1 MSPTS
6 PSGGSDPVVIVVCYD
21 IADDRRRE
29 NLASLLSGYGPRVQL
44 SVFECEVRTKEELLQ
59 LRAELRGRIDPL
71 EDQVRLYPTTPQTLN
86 ERYIIGARV
95 VEERADYWI
104 VR

>member
-1 MSPTS
+1 
-6 PSGGSDPVVIVVCYD
+6 
-21 IADDRRRE
+21 
-29 NLASLLSGYGPRVQL
+29 
-44 SVFECEVRTKEELLQ
+44 
-59 LRAELRGRIDPL
+59 
-71 EDQVRLYPTTPQTLN
+71 VRLYPTTPQTLN

>member
-1 MSPTS
+1 M
-6 PSGGSDPVVIVVCYD
+6 VCYD
-21 IADDRRRE
+21 IADDPRRE
-29 NLASLLSGYGPRVQL
+29 DVATLLSGYGPRVQL
-44 SVFECEVRTKEELLQ
+44 SVFECEVRTDRELAQ
-59 LRAELRGRIDPL
+59 LRAGLRDRIDPL
-71 EDQVRLYPTTPQTLN
+71 EDQVRLYPTTSQTFS

>member
-1 MSPTS
+1 M
-6 PSGGSDPVVIVVCYD
+6 VCYD
-21 IADDRRRE
+21 IADDPRRE
-29 NLASLLSGYGPRVQL
+29 DVAALLSGYGPRVQL
-44 SVFECEVRTKEELLQ
+44 SVFECEVRTDRELAQ
-59 LRAELRGRIDPL
+59 LRAGLRDRIDPL
-71 EDQVRLYPTTPQTLN
+71 DGPGARLYPTTSQTFS

>member
-1 MSPTS
+1 M
-6 PSGGSDPVVIVVCYD
+6 IVVVAYD
-21 IADDRRRE
+21 ITDDGRRE
-29 NLASLLSGYGPRVQL
+29 DVAMLLSGYGPRVQL
-44 SVFECEVRTKEELLQ
+44 SVFECECRNVEDLRD
-59 LRAELRGRIDPL
+59 LRAKLRERIDPL
-71 EDQVRLYPTTPQTLN
+71 EDQVRLYPTNTQTFA

>member
-1 MSPTS
+1 
-6 PSGGSDPVVIVVCYD
+6 VVVVVCYD

-29 NLASLLSGYGPRVQL
+29 DLAGLLSGYGPRVQL
-44 SVFECEVRTKEELLQ
+44 SVFECEVRTPKELHR
-59 LRAELRGRIDPL
+59 LRTEIRVRIDPL
-71 EDQVRLYPTTPQTLN
+71 EDQVRLYPTTSQTLN

>member
-1 MSPTS
+1 
-6 PSGGSDPVVIVVCYD
+6 VIVLVCYD

-29 NLASLLSGYGPRVQL
+29 DVACLLSGYGPRVQL
-44 SVFECEVRTKEELLQ
+44 SVFECEVGSAGEMR
-59 LRAELRGRIDPL
+59 RLRGLLRKRIDPL
-71 EDQVRLYPTTPQTLN
+71 EDQVRLYPTTEQTFN